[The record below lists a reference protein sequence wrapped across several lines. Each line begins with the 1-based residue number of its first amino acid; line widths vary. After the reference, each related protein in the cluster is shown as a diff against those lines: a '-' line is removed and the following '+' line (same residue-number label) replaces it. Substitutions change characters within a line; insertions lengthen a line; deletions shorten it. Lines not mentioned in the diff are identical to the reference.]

1 MGGSVDADI
10 FIQRLEAI
18 IGWRMS
24 YVVSNPIA
32 KEWLRRLKHAKA
44 EELPYIIEEITA
56 TDVGSR
62 PESLLLQGLIRRL
75 YAAMSGSGHLTGSNT
90 SLKPEKGGEQPKDS
104 PGDEPIH

>member
-10 FIQRLEAI
+10 FIQCLEAI

-24 YVVSNPIA
+24 YVVSDPIA

-62 PESLLLQGLIRRL
+62 PEPLLLQGLVRRL

-90 SLKPEKGGEQPKDS
+90 SLKPEKGGEQPENS